1 MFSALKGSRFWPNT
15 DLRNPEMLI
24 HVDVEKTM
32 VSRGGRFTLQAAFSS
47 EEEFVVLFGPSG
59 SGKTLTL
66 LSIAGLSTP
75 DSGKIA
81 FNGRVLFDSKNRVDV
96 PARHRDIGYLF
107 QDYALFPH
115 LTVFDNI
122 GFGLKR
128 NLQWRLSKED
138 RRRVQEHMEVFEI
151 SHLARSL
158 PMALSGGQKQRVAL
172 ARALI
177 RKPNCLLLDE
187 PFSSLDTLLRRKL
200 REELARVQAAFKI
213 PVIMVTHD
221 PADIS
226 AFAQTLVVYDTGQ
239 VREVKH
245 YLKKDRQPHASVL
258 SLPLRGSVL

>member
-1 MFSALKGSRFWPNT
+1 MYSVLKGSRFWLNM
-15 DLRNPEMLI
+15 DLRNLDMLI
-24 HVDVEKTM
+24 QVDVEKTM
-32 VSRGGRFTLQAAFSS
+32 VSRGGRFILRAAFTS

-81 FNGRVLFDSKNRVDV
+81 LNGRVLFDSNNQVDV
-96 PARHRDIGYLF
+96 PARHRGIGYVF

-138 RRRVQEHMEVFEI
+138 RRRVEEHMEVFEI

-177 RKPNCLLLDE
+177 RRPDCLLLDE

-200 REELARVQAAFKI
+200 RKELARVQTAFEI

-221 PADIS
+221 PADIR

-239 VREVKH
+239 VCEVKH
-245 YLKKDRQPHASVL
+245 YLRKKPETHVSIL
-258 SLPLRGSVL
+258 PFPLRDSVV